1 MGPGLRTAPGLRRR
15 APAVGQGLGPRPRP
29 PPRAPGL
36 GAPAPSLGPAPRAPG
51 LWSLGPR
58 PRGPGSRLLTP
69 SRQEARPLP
78 AGSCGC
84 GAVVAVPRLRAQPG
98 PRGPGPDDN
107 QRICIPCYPPHTPW
121 PAQTRCGLKPKPMQ
135 SCTER
140 LSRICFIFI
149 PRDCMIYLAEDTQV
163 LLVFIFGRLETG
175 VKDDLYFL

>member
-84 GAVVAVPRLRAQPG
+84 GAVVAAPRLRAQPG
-98 PRGPGPDDN
+98 PR
-107 QRICIPCYPPHTPW
+107 RICIPTNLHTVLPA
-121 PAQTRCGLKPKPMQ
+121 PYAVAGTNSLRAQTEAHAILYGKA
-135 SCTER
+135 
-140 LSRICFIFI
+140 I
-149 PRDCMIYLAEDTQV
+149 PYL
-163 LLVFIFGRLETG
+163 
-175 VKDDLYFL
+175 LYFYSTGLHDISSRRYTGLTCFYFWAAGNGSKG